1 MARDHRE
8 VVEGGLKIKAMGNEL
23 LRAIGGRAI
32 HPVNIRV
39 GGFYKAPSKADLEAL
54 VPGLEEARELAR
66 KSVAWVAGL
75 DFPDFE
81 QDYEF
86 VALRHPDRYAIED
99 GRLVSSSGLDIGPG
113 EYEEH
118 FVEEQVPHSTALQS
132 RMSDGGTYFLG
143 PMARYSLNS
152 AQLSDVAREAAE
164 RGRPGGGVPQPIQVD
179 HRPGGGDSLR
189 LRRGAALDRGLR
201 AARVA
206 RRRRCEPKAA
216 AGTGWSEAP
225 RGMLWHRYRLEDDG
239 SIAEARIVPPTSQNQ
254 ARIEQD
260 LLEFVRPRV
269 DLPDDRLQWEC
280 EQAIRNYDP
289 CISCSTHFLKLD
301 VRPRVEARSD
311 DCTAPSSTD
320 VRSRRTRRSCA
331 RSASSWN
338 GSGACCTRWSESE
351 SNSTVTSSGRERWR
365 RESGSESTASEI
377 RREEPRLLSLIG
389 IGNRFRRD
397 DAAGLE
403 VVRRLRWRHPPG
415 CGADRGGGGAG
426 LSDRGLEQRQ
436 GSARG
441 RRGSSSGAEPGTLHR
456 FDVTAAPLPG

>member
-1 MARDHRE
+1 MAENGETRTIRTEALARVEGEGAMQVRIRGGEVERVELQIYEPPRFFEAFLRGRDFNEAPDITARICGICPVAYMTSAFNAMEDALGVEVDELIRSLRRLLYCGEWIESHALHVFLLHAPDFLGFESAWAMARDHRE

-32 HPVNIRV
+32 HPINIRV
-39 GGFYKAPSKADLEAL
+39 GGFYKAPSKSDLEAL

-99 GRLVSSSGLDIGPG
+99 GRLVSRSGLDIGPS

-118 FVEEQVPHSTALQS
+118 FTEEQVAHSTALQS

-152 AQLSDVAREAAE
+152 AQLSGMAREAAE
-164 RGRPGGGVPQPIQVD
+164 EAGLGEECRNPFKSIVVRAVEILYAFD
-179 HRPGGGDSLR
+179 EALR
-189 LRRGAALDRGLR
+189 LIADYEPPKAP
-201 AARVA
+201 ATEV
-206 RRRRCEPKAA
+206 EPKAA
-216 AGTGWSEAP
+216 IGTGWSEAP
-225 RGMLWHRYRLEDDG
+225 RGMLWHSYRLEGDG

-269 DLPDDRLQWEC
+269 GLPDDRLQWEC

-301 VRPRVEARSD
+301 V
-311 DCTAPSSTD
+311 
-320 VRSRRTRRSCA
+320 
-331 RSASSWN
+331 
-338 GSGACCTRWSESE
+338 
-351 SNSTVTSSGRERWR
+351 
-365 RESGSESTASEI
+365 
-377 RREEPRLLSLIG
+377 
-389 IGNRFRRD
+389 
-397 DAAGLE
+397 
-403 VVRRLRWRHPPG
+403 
-415 CGADRGGGGAG
+415 DRG
-426 LSDRGLEQRQ
+426 
-436 GSARG
+436 
-441 RRGSSSGAEPGTLHR
+441 
-456 FDVTAAPLPG
+456 